1 MPYQI
6 KIPPTKHD
14 NLSLISEMP
23 THLIEKEKQVPQPGL
38 RPPHMCH
45 GMHMCPQTHI
55 YRYAHTNVI
64 KRSILIYFGVI
75 FCMEEIADKVSN
87 SVWVTSQFKS
97 SSMNSQHEQCTTI
110 TLNMRSWN

>member
-6 KIPPTKHD
+6 KAPPTNRD
-14 NLSLISEMP
+14 NLSLISEVP

-55 YRYAHTNVI
+55 HRYAHTNVI
-64 KRSILIYFGVI
+64 KKIYLFWCNILYGRN
-75 FCMEEIADKVSN
+75 IADKVLN
-87 SVWVTSQFKS
+87 SVWIMSQFKS
-97 SSMNSQHEQCTTI
+97 SSINSQHEKCTAI